1 MEIFIEDVTTAHQ
14 LREVSAVRREVFEK
28 EWRLKTRQL
37 QFDTQN
43 KVWHLLARAADFGP
57 AIGALSVVDTTADD
71 TLHQNYALHFP
82 ENARVARLT
91 QLAVLVSFRGRGI
104 PYQLIREAI
113 HQIVQPHRFDFTWLL
128 FDASR
133 AESCHLVEEFDY
145 SVSPYVLQTEYGL
158 CRVLS
163 RDERR
168 WSSRDKSMQ
177 AVDEPIT
184 VLSY

>member
-1 MEIFIEDVTTAHQ
+1 MTAHLLLCVKHLRRIRLWRASCIKARVNCEAKKFTLADDWSRQMRKGRQEGRQFMEIFIEDVTTAHQ

-104 PYQLIREAI
+104 PYQLIHEAI
-113 HQIVQPHRFDFTWLL
+113 HQI
-128 FDASR
+128 
-133 AESCHLVEEFDY
+133 
-145 SVSPYVLQTEYGL
+145 
-158 CRVLS
+158 
-163 RDERR
+163 
-168 WSSRDKSMQ
+168 
-177 AVDEPIT
+177 
-184 VLSY
+184 